1 MFYIIENMNLFLPL
15 YKEFEKNKKYNTQ
28 GQAEQFYNQSLKIAQ
43 TCNDISEKETI
54 LEKLLE
60 IFPNDPAIFYYI
72 GFANKTYNPEKS
84 LVYHQKSYDIN
95 PNNIENL
102 IDLCDL
108 LLKFEMKEKVNYMNR
123 IQPFGKF
130 LEDWRLVV
138 IYYQCIREISIIKC
152 LDYIQYVISY
162 LTNKGCHT
170 EKEKEVLVSAYT
182 HMVNMY
188 SSLSNNKKALEIA
201 ERGIRLLKTYK
212 MDTTT
217 HVNTITTALFCS
229 NFSYLSNPQQYKPYY
244 TILNQVMPIKTI
256 YEHKRVRE
264 PNKKIKIGYLSSDFT
279 GHAVSNFII
288 PIIQNHNQDIFEVIL
303 FPNNI
308 RIDESML
315 DIGAMYYNIFKLK
328 DKEAADLIY
337 SLEIDILIELNGYT
351 GNSRLELLSYKSAPI
366 QISYIGYPN
375 TLGLDFVQY
384 RITDA
389 IADPIDTTQY
399 YSETLL
405 RLPKCFLI
413 YQPWHQ
419 TQPVI
424 PRKTKEKIILGSLNK
439 ENKTSPEVLQSWKK
453 ILHECPNTILLIKL
467 DTVDDKIARLTFY
480 KEHLHVEENR
490 LMLITKT
497 DKDAYNRLFSMI
509 DILLDTFPYSGTTTT
524 CNALYNSIPVVT
536 MCKPNCHA
544 HNVSTSLLKNIG
556 LDELVT
562 YSIEEYIN
570 TVKSLTNDIT
580 RIDVYKNTIREK
592 FTNLMNPIEFMK
604 SYEELLISCFMSNN
618 TLSIVDNK

>member
-1 MFYIIENMNLFLPL
+1 MNLFTPL
-15 YKEFEKNKKYNTQ
+15 LNEFERTKKYITQ
-28 GQAEQFYNQSLKIAQ
+28 NQVEQFYKQSVNIAQ
-43 TCNDISEKETI
+43 DCSQVSEKEAI

-60 IFPNDPAIFYYI
+60 IFQNDPAIFYYI
-72 GFANKTYNPEKS
+72 GFANKTNNPEKA

-108 LLKFEMKEKVNYMNR
+108 LLKFEMKEKVIYMNK

-138 IYYQCIREISIIKC
+138 IYYQCIREISITKC

-170 EKEKEVLVSAYT
+170 EKEKEVLISAYT
-182 HMVNMY
+182 HMINMY
-188 SSLSNNKKALEIA
+188 SSLSNNKRALEIA
-201 ERGIRLLKTYK
+201 EKGIRLLKIFK
-212 MDTTT
+212 MNTTT
-217 HVNTITTALFCS
+217 YINTVTTTLFCS
-229 NFSYLSNPQQYKPYY
+229 NFSYLSTPEQYKSYY
-244 TILNQVMPIKTI
+244 TLLNQVMPIKTI
-256 YEHKRVRE
+256 YEHNRSRE

-279 GHAVSNFII
+279 GHAVSNFIV
-288 PIIQNHNQDIFEVIL
+288 PIIQNHNQELFEVVL

-308 RIDESML
+308 RIDENIL
-315 DIGAMYYNIFKLK
+315 ELGATYYNIFKLK

-337 SLEIDILIELNGYT
+337 SLEVDILIELNGYT
-351 GNSRLELLSYKSAPI
+351 GNSRVELLSYKSAPI

-389 IADPIDTTQY
+389 IADPIDTIQY

-405 RLPKCFLI
+405 RLPKCFLL

-419 TQPVI
+419 TQPVV
-424 PRKTKEKIILGSLNK
+424 PRKTKDKIVLGSLNK
-439 ENKTSPEVLQSWKK
+439 ENKTSPEVLQTWKK

-467 DTVDDKIARLTFY
+467 DSIEDKVERQFFY
-480 KEHLHVEENR
+480 KEKLNVNENR
-490 LMLITKT
+490 LILITKT
-497 DKDAYNRLFSMI
+497 DNDSYTKLFGMI

-536 MCKPNCHA
+536 LCKPNCHA

-556 LDELVT
+556 LDDLVT
-562 YSIEEYIN
+562 YSTEEYIN

-580 RIDVYKNTIREK
+580 IINMYKNTIREK
-592 FTNLMNPIEFMK
+592 FTNLMNPNEFMK
-604 SYEELLISCFMSNN
+604 SYEELLISCFTSMEK
-618 TLSIVDNK
+618 V